1 MSRPATHATNL
12 DKHPGQPDIKAKRC
26 TQAEMKAVRIAEE
39 KAKEEMQQVQVKKL
53 KRIANL
59 EDRMADDTAKIEA
72 KHVTQSSQQPAK
84 RSRASDPQ
92 ALQHTYASLDVME
105 DDHDN
110 AGDPLQE
117 VQTMERAGH
126 GAVGDASDAEASELT
141 DIETENEHPKKKA
154 KKQSTTKAIDAA
166 RKQNLKET
174 KKIMKEPVIIESSED
189 EGTVKKED
197 AQLHA
202 GNCKEAKAP
211 VQSKDKKS
219 VSGLSASGTIK
230 NWAVNVLTWNLSS
243 KAADSHPPSISGTS
257 QSRTS
262 TFKMARTE
270 ASTFTKVSGT
280 VKKLAAKTDE
290 INLIAIEVGGGI
302 SSDDDDELERI
313 TALSS
318 PVKGRVRLTSNS
330 MVKIEDAEFEL
341 NNKLDD
347 GTLVKSKKP
356 KSTNATN
363 ADLPPGTLKLW
374 WQVFVSTLECYVGT
388 MRDPWSISDEKAV
401 AVLQCVWDAVFTKAK
416 IEHKVT
422 REDFV
427 CKLANQ
433 RLCEWC
439 NGFGS
444 TVLVVL
450 GNLFGSDE
458 DFEMTEQRANFA
470 KVLLHKQRFVWNDAD
485 GPNESSFRGLFGS
498 PLVLRTLAYYY
509 KSTEGTINIPALY
522 AIEMGE
528 SNKPYDAIRLAAASV
543 CMIRFFMVHCMI
555 PTELIFTWFHR
566 FSGFC

>member
-1 MSRPATHATNL
+1 MSRLATRATNL

-154 KKQSTTKAIDAA
+154 KKQTTRKAIDAA

-230 NWAVNVLTWNLSS
+230 NWAVNVITWNLSS

-257 QSRTS
+257 QSRTA

-270 ASTFTKVSGT
+270 ASTSTKVSGT

-290 INLIAIEVGGGI
+290 INLIAIESGEGK
-302 SSDDDDELERI
+302 STLDQQY
-313 TALSS
+313 
-318 PVKGRVRLTSNS
+318 
-330 MVKIEDAEFEL
+330 AEFEL

-439 NGFGS
+439 NSFGS

-450 GNLFGSDE
+450 EDLFGSDE
-458 DFEMTEQRANFA
+458 DFEMTEQHANFA

-528 SNKPYDAIRLAAASV
+528 SNKPYGAIRLAAASV